1 MAKKLD
7 DFFENKECVSI
18 FKKELKDS
26 HLMPDIKEWGA
37 SLNEEF
43 NALLGAN
50 NDQENKKIKE

>member
-50 NDQENKKIKE
+50 NG